1 MKRSLILGF
10 VLVLLLAELGARW
23 LAPQIPGQLIWNN
36 QFTQDKSEQIARAG
50 RVELAYVGSSVTNAG
65 IDPRLVSE
73 ASGWGIGYNAGLPS
87 TTPSVWRIWS
97 QDLIFPDLC
106 PNVFVLGISIRD
118 YNDNN
123 IGVAPS
129 VRKYVQSAGRLQ
141 LYGERTGQSLEEQVG
156 EYSAFIEVRSRLRQ
170 PEKVGRFLLWGS
182 VPEWPATVLTDEG
195 RYVNWDESVFVALDE
210 EGATWLRNRVFVDFS
225 TGGSEDRAVRDMIE
239 EAQELGVAVAVVRM
253 PAMNDGIVPLLPNGQ
268 ADLDTFEAQ
277 LLALGVD
284 FDVPV
289 ISFPDMDNE
298 VDNFGDLYHMNL
310 TGTTAF
316 SRRLGEELS
325 RVIVLPEGSMCG
337 ERPESSQVTA
347 VP

>member
-23 LAPQIPGQLIWNN
+23 LAPQLPGQLIWNN
-36 QFTQDKSEQIARAG
+36 QFTQDKSEQIARVG
-50 RVELAYVGSSVTNAG
+50 SVELAYVGSSVTNAG

-87 TTPSVWRIWS
+87 TTPSVWKVWS
-97 QDLIFPDLC
+97 RDLVFPDLC

-123 IGVAPS
+123 IGVAPAVS
-129 VRKYVQSAGRLQ
+129 KYVQSAGRLQ
-141 LYGERTGQSLEEQVG
+141 LYGERTGISLEEQVG
-156 EYSAFIEVRSRLRQ
+156 EYSAFIAVRSRLRQ

-182 VPEWPATVLTDEG
+182 VPEWPATSLTEEG
-195 RYVNWDESVFVALDE
+195 RYLSWDDNVFVAPTP
-210 EGATWLRNRVFVDFS
+210 EGATWLRDRVFVDFS
-225 TGGSEDRAVRDMIE
+225 TGGSEDRAVREMIE
-239 EAQELGVAVAVVRM
+239 EAQQLGMAVAVVRM
-253 PAMNDGIVPLLPNGQ
+253 PAMNDGIVDLLPDGQ
-268 ADLDTFEAQ
+268 ADLDEFEQQ
-277 LLALGVD
+277 LVALGVD
-284 FDVPV
+284 FNVPV
-289 ISFPDMDNE
+289 IMFPDMDNTE
-298 VDNFGDLYHMNL
+298 GSFGDLYHMNL
-310 TGTTAF
+310 TGTTEF